1 MLLFGAT
8 DHRKPIS
15 ELNSSCASTA
25 VALKNIFERTMSQQ
39 TGKGGKGKKGKGRGK
54 GGKGDVTL
62 SQGDPARAGTCLF
75 EDGLAIGVQV
85 AWKKE
90 DFKDAELAEFACSEP
105 LAVKLSDSV
114 MQKVKDGGALQSSL
128 DTFVKDYTASDDR
141 TSKRRGGRRLPDAS
155 ELLAAGTEFM
165 KQVLPKN
172 AFTIDAD
179 VIKNYSNA
187 SWFGVTQNDIQA
199 WKEPENL
206 ASLRVT
212 LVGTRT
218 LILARV
224 DNLLDFMKALPQSSS
239 VLSPVG
245 RVAGFFKAMT
255 ENQVRAFAAKYKLF
269 CVTVGTGEGIYVPYG
284 WMMAEK
290 SGAEDVFGMCLR
302 GLVLNDKCA
311 MPVLS
316 NIFQNLQEVTP
327 PAKAIQILF
336 QTFYKVEAAADGA
349 VPQAPAAAS

>member
-15 ELNSSCASTA
+15 ELNSSCSSTA

-39 TGKGGKGKKGKGRGK
+39 TGKGGKGKNGKGKGGK

-62 SQGDPARAGTCLF
+62 SQGDPVRAGTCLF
-75 EDGLAIGVQV
+75 EHGLGIGAQV

-114 MQKVKDGGALQSSL
+114 MQKIKDGGALQSSL

-165 KQVLPKN
+165 KQVLPNN
-172 AFTIDAD
+172 AFTIDSD

-187 SWFGVTQNDIQA
+187 SWFAVTMNDIQA

-224 DNLLDFMKALPQSSS
+224 DNLLDFMKAMALPQSPS
-239 VLSPVG
+239 VLSLVG
-245 RVAGFFKAMT
+245 RVVGFFKAMT

-316 NIFQNLQEVTP
+316 TIFQNLQEVTP
-327 PAKAIQILF
+327 PAQAIQNLF
-336 QTFYKVEAAADGA
+336 ETFYKVEAA
-349 VPQAPAAAS
+349 VS